1 MPKCI
6 VLLLII
12 FSIPGH
18 SQSKEEIAA
27 KDFFWG
33 VNDPSKKAVDIPE
46 KWKNES
52 AVIIYKNINY
62 DFHSFSKRVTYV
74 NSIRKR
80 IKLLD
85 KAAVEEFSEFT
96 FTKRFRSSKGRFS
109 WKQKGT
115 TFVGVKVVKPN
126 GLEVVIDVEKDAV
139 TIDNETKLAIS
150 NLEVGDIIDYYYH
163 RIEPFKSTSAFGF
176 EPVETSLT
184 EEYPIMDFKLYFE
197 TENDFFINFNSY
209 NNAPILKQI
218 PSEKKSVR
226 RYELTEKNI
235 DKSEYIRWFYPL
247 LEFPSYKFQVYF
259 ARSGKFENRALAF
272 LPEDEDLIKTSV
284 TQKEVLNLYDNRF
297 KPDGYVGDLKK
308 FFKNKTF
315 DDDAHKVTAAFYYM
329 RHYYLTR
336 FIEGFFAK
344 EANISNFP
352 FAGYGNNIVFIKN
365 EKQFI
370 RHFTAFLKGEKIGY
384 EIVIGQ
390 KRYDGP
396 VEDLLIE
403 QNVNVLVKVNTENPL
418 YASYFGPH
426 TTINEFP
433 ALLEN
438 TDVYLLSASKNRIDD
453 IKTGKLPK
461 STYRDNETKK
471 DINVTINDD
480 FSELTLTAV
489 NSFKGHEK
497 GNQQYDR
504 LLYSDYVNEDY
515 KKYDTASWVDFFR
528 VEKYKTKYSKEL
540 KALNDKLK
548 IKQKEWFKE
557 SAQAEYGCENIEDY
571 TYSIDSNGRFSLDS
585 YFTFTESFNA
595 KNALIRKAGPNY
607 IIEIG
612 KLIGGQI
619 DLTDNERV
627 RTKNI
632 YMPYPRSFNYNI
644 VLNIPNGYTVSGL
657 DKLNKSIDNETGAF
671 ISTAKL
677 DGNQLIITTSKQYK
691 NYYEPNTNWN
701 KMISFLDEANQFTNE
716 KILLKKG

>member
-1 MPKCI
+1 MPKFI
-6 VLLLII
+6 VLLVLI

-33 VNDPSKKAVDIPE
+33 VNDPCKKAIDIPE

-85 KAAVEEFSEFT
+85 KAAVEEFSEFI
-96 FTKRFRSSKGRFS
+96 FTKRFRSSKGQFS
-109 WKQKGT
+109 WKQKGN

-139 TIDNETKLAIS
+139 TIDNETKLAIP
-150 NLEVGDIIDYYYH
+150 NLEVGDIIDYYYY
-163 RIEPFKSTSAFGF
+163 RIEPFKSTYAFGF
-176 EPVETSLT
+176 DPVETSLT

-209 NNAPILKQI
+209 NNAPELKQI

-235 DKSEYIRWFYPL
+235 NKSEYVRWFYPL
-247 LEFPSYKFQVYF
+247 LESPSYKFQVYF
-259 ARSGKFENRALAF
+259 ARSGKFENLALAF

-284 TQKEVLNLYDNRF
+284 TKEEVLNLYDNRF

-315 DDDAHKVTAAFYYM
+315 DNDAHKVTAAFYYM

-336 FIEGFFAK
+336 FIEAFFVK
-344 EANISNFP
+344 EANILNLP
-352 FAGYGNNIVFIKN
+352 FAVYGTNVVFMKN
-365 EKQFI
+365 DKQFI
-370 RHFTAFLKGEKIGY
+370 KHFTAFLKREKIGY

-396 VEDLLIE
+396 IEDLLIE
-403 QNVNVLVKVNTENPL
+403 QNVNVLVKVNTEKPL

-433 ALLEN
+433 PLLEN

-471 DINVTINDD
+471 DISITINDD

-497 GNQQYDR
+497 GDQQYDR

-515 KKYDTASWVDFFR
+515 KKYGTTSWVDFFR
-528 VEKYKTKYSKEL
+528 VKKYKTKYTQEL

-548 IKQKEWFKE
+548 IKQKEQYKE
-557 SAQAEYGCENIEDY
+557 SAQTEYGCENIEDY
-571 TYSIDSNGRFSLDS
+571 TYSINSNGRFSLDS
-585 YFTFTESFNA
+585 YFTFTESFKA

-619 DLTDNERV
+619 DLTENERV

-632 YMPYPRSFNYNI
+632 YMAYPRSFNYNI